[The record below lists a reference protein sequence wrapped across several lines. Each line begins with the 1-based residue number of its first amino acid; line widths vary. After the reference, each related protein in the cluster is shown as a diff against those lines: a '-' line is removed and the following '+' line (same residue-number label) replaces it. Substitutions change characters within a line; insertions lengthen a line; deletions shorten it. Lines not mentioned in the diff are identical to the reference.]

1 MSQSGYMPTK
11 AVITGIG
18 HAVPP
23 KVLSNNDLSKMVD
36 TNDEW
41 ITQRTGIKERR
52 ICSAEETSATL
63 SIEAA
68 KRALAN
74 ANLLAT
80 DLDLIVCGTVTGDM
94 LFPSTSCL
102 IQTGIGATNAG
113 SYDLGAACAG
123 FIYSLATAAAMIESG
138 AVKRV
143 LVIGV
148 DTLSKFVDWN
158 DRSTCVLFGDGAGA
172 VILEAQEN
180 SDRGVQRTVLF
191 SDGAGA
197 PHITLEVGGSLY
209 PNCSPQAE
217 GKRNSIFM
225 AGAEVY
231 RFAVNAMGEA
241 CCKVLDQVGMSPE
254 EVDLF
259 VPHQAN
265 LRIIESAAKRLNL
278 PPEKVFVNVHKYGNT
293 SGGSIPIALSEAV
306 AEGRLKPGMTVLTV
320 GFGAGL
326 VWGANIIKW

>member
-1 MSQSGYMPTK
+1 MPTK

-23 KVLSNNDLSKMVD
+23 KVLTNDDLSKMVD

-41 ITQRTGIKERR
+41 ITQRTGIRERR
-52 ICSAEETSATL
+52 ISTADETSSTL
-63 SIEAA
+63 SVEAA
-68 KRALAN
+68 NRALAS
-74 ANLLAT
+74 AKLRA
-80 DLDLIVCGTVTGDM
+80 DELDLVVCGTVTGDM

-102 IQTGIGATNAG
+102 IQDRIGASNAG
-113 SYDLGAACAG
+113 AYDLGAACAG
-123 FIYSLATAAAMIESG
+123 FIYSLASAAAMIESG
-138 AVKRV
+138 VVRKV
-143 LVIGV
+143 LVVGV
-148 DTLSKFVDWN
+148 DTLTKFVDWT

-180 SDRGVQRTVLF
+180 TERGVLKTVLL
-191 SDGAGA
+191 SDGSGA
-197 PHITLEVGGSLY
+197 EHITMELGGSLY

-231 RFAVNAMGEA
+231 RFAVNAMGDA
-241 CCKVLDQVGMSPE
+241 CCKVLNEAGMATDDI
-254 EVDLF
+254 DLF

-265 LRIIESAAKRLNL
+265 LRIIDSAAKRLNL

-306 AEGRLKPGMTVLTV
+306 EEGRLKPGMIVLTV

-326 VWGANIIKW
+326 VWGANIIRW